1 MKKKL
6 LTKIISLTV
15 MALLFLAIPRVI
27 EYVYYTALPFD
38 YFVNIEKQELVDIDG
53 YVITL
58 ETNRRAR
65 HDIQANA
72 VKEIY
77 RVGETVLQI
86 AGTKETTFVFEKEQN
101 DKDFVFEIIW
111 EYPIEE
117 PGEYYLI
124 DNIELKLPL
133 GITKTKTIITNTIES

>member
-1 MKKKL
+1 
-6 LTKIISLTV
+6 